1 MLKRRN
7 RGVLIVCVILVCSL
21 VWVFLPD
28 SQPSDQGRTL
38 REWLH
43 IYQAGD
49 SGRPYLGVTREQL
62 GETESSEQRDAAAAV
77 RRMGARAIPNLLKW
91 LQYRTSPWRGKLD
104 GVVSRVGQIFVRQWG
119 WSQTIFRTLRS
130 PDEVD
135 ARSLGMLGFAILGE
149 DAKSAIPELV
159 RLTNHPDDQVRSRA
173 IYALT
178 RLGRDGLEALLRI
191 ADSDSP
197 ENGAAIGAI
206 ASMSY
211 LGTNAS
217 PAIPLLVQTAFD
229 PDPDVAWEAIR
240 VLCSLHIEPE
250 LSFPAFTNA
259 LASTNRNLKI
269 STIHYLGLFPAVT
282 RLLVP
287 RLSNC
292 LHDADGV
299 VSSKAQE
306 TLFPIAPEIFLRS
319 TDPNVRRGANMQ
331 IAADGVWLPVSEVEP
346 YVRACLLDADE
357 EVRRQATNALL
368 KISPDAFSK
377 ALLQ

>member
-1 MLKRRN
+1 MLKRWKW
-7 RGVLIVCVILVCSL
+7 GVLIVCVILVCGL
-21 VWVFLPD
+21 VWVFIPE
-28 SQPSDQGRTL
+28 SQPSEQGRTL

-43 IYQAGD
+43 IYQAAG

-77 RRMGARAIPNLLKW
+77 RRMGARSIPNLLKW
-91 LQYRTSPWRGKLD
+91 LQYQKSPWRGRLD
-104 GVVSRVGQIFVRQWG
+104 GVVSRAEQTFLGQWG

-130 PDEVD
+130 PDELD
-135 ARSLGMLGFAILGE
+135 ARSLVMLGFSILGE

-159 RLTNHPDDQVRSRA
+159 RLTNHPDDQIRSRA
-173 IYALT
+173 IYALA
-178 RLGRDGLEALLRI
+178 RLGRDGLGALLKI
-191 ADSDSP
+191 ADSDSL
-197 ENGAAIGAI
+197 ENGRAIGAI

-217 PAIPLLVQTAFD
+217 AAIPFLVQTAFD
-229 PDPDVAWEAIR
+229 PDPDVAWEAVS
-240 VLCSLHIEPE
+240 VLCNLHIEPE

-269 STIHYLGLFPAVT
+269 GTIHYLGHFPAVT
-282 RLLVP
+282 RLLVSS
-287 RLSNC
+287 LSNC

-319 TDPNVRRGANMQ
+319 TDSNVRRQANMQ

-368 KISPDAFSK
+368 KISPEAFSK
-377 ALLQ
+377 ASLE